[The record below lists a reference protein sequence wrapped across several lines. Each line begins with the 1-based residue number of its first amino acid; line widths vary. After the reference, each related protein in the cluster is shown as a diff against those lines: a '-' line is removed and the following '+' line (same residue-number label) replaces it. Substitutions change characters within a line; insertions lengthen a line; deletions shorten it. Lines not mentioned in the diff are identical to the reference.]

1 MVLIIYDL
9 ETTGFITRNRH
20 PSICQIGAVSS
31 TGSEFCEFCM
41 PEQAIEPGASEATG
55 FKIDRHGNLSRNG
68 RALETNSVASVLRQ
82 FMIWI
87 EAQTSANNNSRN
99 RNRRASTNVILVAHN
114 GNKFDHPILQR
125 ACEEHGV
132 SFPRCR
138 ISFVDSIPL
147 LKSAIPGRREMSLPS
162 LVRDLLPEMD
172 FQGHDALNDAT
183 ALKELIDSQIGDEED
198 VERALGL

>member
-1 MVLIIYDL
+1 MMVLIIYDL
-9 ETTGFITRNRH
+9 ETTGFITKNRH

-31 TGSEFCEFCM
+31 TGSEFCKFCM
-41 PEQAIEPGASEATG
+41 PEQAIEPGASKVSG
-55 FKIDRHGNLSRNG
+55 LMINQHGNLTKYG
-68 RALETNSVASVLRQ
+68 QALETNSVPSVLQQ
-82 FMIWI
+82 FTIWI
-87 EAQTSANNNSRN
+87 EAQLSANNGRN
-99 RNRRASTNVILVAHN
+99 RNRSASTNIILVAHN

-125 ACEEHGV
+125 ACERHGV
-132 SFPRCR
+132 SFPRGR
-138 ISFVDSIPL
+138 ISFVDSITL
-147 LKSAIPGRREMSLPS
+147 LKSALPGRKDMKLQS

>member
-1 MVLIIYDL
+1 MQSRLKPHVRIMKKGRYQRNCTTIAIRCIY
-9 ETTGFITRNRH
+9 
-20 PSICQIGAVSS
+20 
-31 TGSEFCEFCM
+31 
-41 PEQAIEPGASEATG
+41 
-55 FKIDRHGNLSRNG
+55 
-68 RALETNSVASVLRQ
+68 LETNSVASVLRQ

-125 ACEEHGV
+125 ACEDHGV

-172 FQGHDALNDAT
+172 FQGENYGSRGVIRLSHQNTTWLD
-183 ALKELIDSQIGDEED
+183 
-198 VERALGL
+198 R